1 MMNPSHYESI
11 SVTWANAQIANIKQM
26 FAIKSLT
33 NTAVVCIATVYF
45 EHAERFHISCFTNHL
60 RHFIIIDH
68 K

>member
-26 FAIKSLT
+26 SAIKSLA